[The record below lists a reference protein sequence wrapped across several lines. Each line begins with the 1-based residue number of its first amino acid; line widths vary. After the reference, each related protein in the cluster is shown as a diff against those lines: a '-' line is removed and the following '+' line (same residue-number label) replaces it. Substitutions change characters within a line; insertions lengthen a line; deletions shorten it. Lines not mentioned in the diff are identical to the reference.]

1 MPAPNTEANKNVKKM
16 TLLSSTTRSGNRLAR
31 LLLVLASAAILA
43 GCASVP
49 NPSPNDPWES
59 YNRSMYAFNT
69 KVDDVILKPIA
80 KGYNFV
86 TPKPVRS
93 CIHNMF
99 NNVEDVWS
107 AFNSFIQG
115 NGVDFIN
122 TIGRV
127 LFNTTMGIGGCFDMH
142 SMNGGKRVVND
153 FGITLGVWGVHPGPY
168 LVLPFLG
175 PSTARDGAATA
186 TSLVATFSDNT
197 KYFNPAAPIMAIEN
211 IPVRNSVLALNII
224 DARANLLDT
233 EQLVDQVALDK
244 YSFIRD
250 AYLQRRRS
258 LVRAHKAKP
267 GSQDSLPDYNQQ
279 SLPDY
284 SDQSLPQYDD
294 PADADYSDVEPVSTS
309 TVPAA
314 DKSAPAAGA
323 AGTAAR
329 NPAN

>member
-1 MPAPNTEANKNVKKM
+1 MKSLPTRAY
-16 TLLSSTTRSGNRLAR
+16 SSNWLAR

-49 NPSPNDPWES
+49 NPNPNDPWES

-69 KVDDVILKPIA
+69 EVDDVIFKPIA

-86 TPKPVRS
+86 TPKPVRT
-93 CIHNMF
+93 CVHNMY
-99 NNVEDVWS
+99 NNVQDIWS

-127 LFNTTMGIGGCFDMH
+127 LLNTTMGIGGCFDVH

-153 FGITLGVWGVHPGPY
+153 FGITLGVWGVHAGPY
-168 LVLPFLG
+168 LVLPLLG

-186 TSLVATFSDNT
+186 TTMLAALSDST
-197 KYFNPAAPIMAIEN
+197 KYFNRAAPIMLIDN
-211 IPVRNSVLALNII
+211 IPVRNSVIALGLI

-233 EQLVDQVALDK
+233 EQLINQVALDK

-250 AYLQRRRS
+250 AYLQRRKA
-258 LVRAHKAKP
+258 LVHEHKATP
-267 GSQDSLPDYNQQ
+267 GSPESLPDYSQQ

-284 SDQSLPQYDD
+284 SDQNLPQYDD
-294 PADADYSDVEPVSTS
+294 PADPEYSGVEPVSVSPAPQAGS
-309 TVPAA
+309 T
-314 DKSAPAAGA
+314 KAPAANTAGA
-323 AGTAAR
+323 GAQTS
-329 NPAN
+329 AN